1 MSAYRT
7 KDGNDTL
14 TNRSVN
20 DPMTDEPPAM
30 SREDLR
36 AALLAV
42 LVVVIFFWAPVAWA
56 VVFLLGLPLDWF
68 VR

>member
-1 MSAYRT
+1 MSAPV
-7 KDGNDTL
+7 DPDVDDTL
-14 TNRSVN
+14 TNRGVN

-30 SREDLR
+30 SREGLR
-36 AALLAV
+36 AALLVV